1 ATQDLLRLFPS
12 YLTKGSKGNERER
25 SNTSE
30 DSCVLPKCTHPLFS
44 WRLSNLLCL
53 RIIRRHHLREVI
65 VKMPFDLPDDILV
78 EVFTYLTVEDIVL
91 RIRHVN
97 ERWVAVAENSRVW
110 KRLTY
115 RPTLRYSEK
124 EIIDFL
130 RQAPK
135 LQWFVP
141 PCGYTTTALLM
152 AIMKYCKNIRN
163 LELNMAEA
171 NCNLLEKLVSDCPNI
186 ETLTVIDDNFGG
198 SRCLRFVSQFPKVK
212 TLRLNDDFYLTSGTG
227 RRHEYILAELA
238 LGCPSLQCLDLRSLK
253 RYSSLDLE
261 FLLERKKQDIVTL
274 FLNCSC
280 REDYFD
286 TGPVQSLE
294 KIDLSGYKHFETKLT
309 WTIFEKCHN
318 LKQLNFK
325 ECPDINDE
333 SLEKICNL
341 RQLECLNVAC
351 CNDLT
356 DRGVAHIVECSN
368 LNGRILINSFLF
380 GMMSGNNL
388 IGRLLQLESCDTSRS
403 RSQHDGQK
411 RQLDWLRHACLGLPR
426 TKPQPSQALV
436 RQLAPPV
443 LFWVLYK
450 VIRKYKYGG
459 DEVLIVIL

>member
-135 LQWFVP
+135 LQW
-141 PCGYTTTALLM
+141 
-152 AIMKYCKNIRN
+152 
-163 LELNMAEA
+163 
-171 NCNLLEKLVSDCPNI
+171 
-186 ETLTVIDDNFGG
+186 
-198 SRCLRFVSQFPKVK
+198 
-212 TLRLNDDFYLTSGTG
+212 
-227 RRHEYILAELA
+227 
-238 LGCPSLQCLDLRSLK
+238 
-253 RYSSLDLE
+253 
-261 FLLERKKQDIVTL
+261 
-274 FLNCSC
+274 
-280 REDYFD
+280 
-286 TGPVQSLE
+286 
-294 KIDLSGYKHFETKLT
+294 
-309 WTIFEKCHN
+309 
-318 LKQLNFK
+318 
-325 ECPDINDE
+325 
-333 SLEKICNL
+333 
-341 RQLECLNVAC
+341 
-351 CNDLT
+351 
-356 DRGVAHIVECSN
+356 
-368 LNGRILINSFLF
+368 
-380 GMMSGNNL
+380 
-388 IGRLLQLESCDTSRS
+388 
-403 RSQHDGQK
+403 
-411 RQLDWLRHACLGLPR
+411 
-426 TKPQPSQALV
+426 PQPSQALV